1 MNYSDFIFWWILILF
16 SVPFLTARYI
26 AKSFNLWR
34 GVFDGVGLAVL
45 SLILFYYASRTSFL
59 VFIVSLAFNY
69 IMVWLVL
76 KMSGWKANLLATIV
90 IVIDIL
96 VLAYFKYFG
105 FFVQEI
111 IGLFV
116 SLPPNWK
123 ELSPIPVPSQI
134 PPGVSFYTFQMVA
147 FVVDSLREKKKKPL
161 AVLDYVNF
169 ISFFPQIV
177 AGPIERRRDLLPQM
191 EGFRL
196 KFTGENFE
204 KGLRWLSLGLFMK
217 FVLADNI
224 APYIELDKMIDN
236 AWYIWFEAFLFT
248 LRIYF
253 DFGGYSFIAVG
264 LAYFVGVR
272 LELNFLAPYTSQSI
286 NEFWRRWHITL
297 STWFRDYV
305 FLPLMGS
312 NKNWAPFYLFITFTL
327 SGFWHGAAWNFI
339 FWGAYHGAL
348 LLLLRYLGRPFYA
361 FVGKYVFQPQV
372 LLAALSLILFYY
384 AIRTSFLVFI
394 VSLAFY
400 YIMVWLVQMKWYHK
414 WRGFASNLQEKTPQI
429 VSWALTQLAVIFG
442 CLFFMEVNT
451 RRLIG
456 KMLVIANPFNYSL
469 ANIAEIFSSYT
480 LNQGAVLSVALVLGI
495 IVLILEHLAIAQK
508 KFEYELLLSPWLSKI
523 LLVLTIL
530 LASTNTG
537 DFIYFEF

>member
-1 MNYSDFIFWWILILF
+1 LNYSDFIFWWILILF
-16 SVPFLTARYI
+16 SVPFLTARYL

-34 GVFDGVGLAVL
+34 GVFDGVGLAAL

-76 KMSGWKANLLATIV
+76 KMSGWKANLLSHYRYRHRYSRPRLLQV
-90 IVIDIL
+90 FRL
-96 VLAYFKYFG
+96 FRPG
-105 FFVQEI
+105 SHRI
-111 IGLFV
+111 IRF
-116 SLPPNWK
+116 PPLNWK

-204 KGLRWLSLGLFMK
+204 NGLRWLSLGLFMK
-217 FVLADNI
+217 FVLADNL
-224 APYIELDKMIDN
+224 APYIDLDKMIDN

-312 NKNWAPFYLFITFTL
+312 NKSWAPFYLFITFTL

-361 FVGKYVFQPQV
+361 FLGKYVSQ
-372 LLAALSLILFYY
+372 
-384 AIRTSFLVFI
+384 
-394 VSLAFY
+394 
-400 YIMVWLVQMKWYHK
+400 
-414 WRGFASNLQEKTPQI
+414 PQI

-442 CLFFMEVNT
+442 CLFFMEINT

-469 ANIAEIFSSYT
+469 ANIAEIFSSYS

-523 LLVLTIL
+523 LLGLTI
-530 LASTNTG
+530 SPS
-537 DFIYFEF
+537 FH

>member
-16 SVPFLTARYI
+16 SVPFLTARYL

-34 GVFDGVGLAVL
+34 GVFDGVGLAAL

-105 FFVQEI
+105 FFVEEI

-264 LAYFVGVR
+264 LAYFVGVK

-361 FVGKYVFQPQV
+361 FVGKYVSQ
-372 LLAALSLILFYY
+372 
-384 AIRTSFLVFI
+384 
-394 VSLAFY
+394 
-400 YIMVWLVQMKWYHK
+400 
-414 WRGFASNLQEKTPQI
+414 PQI

-442 CLFFMEVNT
+442 CLFFMEINT

-469 ANIAEIFSSYT
+469 ANIAEIFSSYS

-508 KFEYELLLSPWLSKI
+508 KFEYELLLSPWLSMI
-523 LLVLTIL
+523 LLGLTIL